1 MSKSRSCH
9 LAKRLTAFLLA
20 FCCVFS
26 LVPTS
31 FAADSDELAP
41 GETEELRY
49 RYVWLISHPDLQLKI
64 MKKDG
69 EKSYTSKTSQCP
81 VRKAQT
87 IQCDTPP

>member
-49 RYVWLISHPDLQLKI
+49 RYVWLISQPDLQLKI
-64 MKKDG
+64 MKKDS
-69 EKSYTSKTSQCP
+69 EKKLYVKNITVPGTQSTNHP
-81 VRKAQT
+81 V
-87 IQCDTPP
+87 